1 VIYSRLPATHK
12 FQDGAALMDDNPDG
26 LPLVDRFHRAEHLA
40 RELSEHLRQA
50 FLPRLAELRT
60 AGKVFDATEVT
71 DQELFD
77 RMQAVLQ
84 AEQFAREL
92 HDRLQQ
98 YLKSIEHDADR
109 LLNL

>member
-1 VIYSRLPATHK
+1 
-12 FQDGAALMDDNPDG
+12 MDENPDR
-26 LPLVDRFHRAEHLA
+26 LPLVERFHRAEHLA

-60 AGKVFDATEVT
+60 AGKIFDVAAVT

-77 RMQAVLQ
+77 RMQALLQ
-84 AEQFAREL
+84 AEQYAREL

-98 YLKSIEHDADR
+98 YLKSIEQDSDR